1 MLPATFTLAPAQPN
15 PFNPSTAISY
25 EVPHQVHITITE
37 YNILGQSVVNLV
49 DQLKATGS
57 YIASW
62 HGKNERGAGV
72 ASGIYVYRLTSST
85 GFSETK
91 RMTLLK

>member
-1 MLPATFTLAPAQPN
+1 VLPATFTLAPAQPN

-57 YIASW
+57 YIAIW